1 VQFKAEVADHGD
13 YRVIRLSGALKGEMS
28 SELTRLVDE
37 SQPPVRL
44 DLADLVSA
52 DAAGLRTLASL
63 EARGAELVGASPYV
77 SLQLQ
82 RARAQEARKPRG
94 VAIA

>member
-1 VQFKAEVADHGD
+1 VQFKAEVDDHGD
-13 YRVIRLSGALKGEMS
+13 HRVIRLSGALRSEMS
-28 SELTRLVDE
+28 SVLTKLVDE
-37 SQPPVRL
+37 CQPPVQL
-44 DLADLVSA
+44 DLADLLSV

-82 RARAQEARKPRG
+82 GARAPVIHARNKEDR
-94 VAIA
+94 